1 LIEQVEAAA
10 QGGAAAAEVRAS
22 LEEHQRQVARWE
34 GRVARQLEKIVALQR
49 GGGSRGPS
57 LTPSPA
63 PTLGAAKTAAAVG
76 PASGRFLYSS
86 LRL

>member
-1 LIEQVEAAA
+1 MADAAR
-10 QGGAAAAEVRAS
+10 GRAASGDAKAA

-49 GGGSRGPS
+49 GGGRTPS

-63 PTLGAAKTAAAVG
+63 AFRPSAPSGFTPLYASVITAG
-76 PASGRFLYSS
+76 TCNENGWP
-86 LRL
+86 